1 MNELI
6 KNKVLYLRPSRTIEI
21 IKLGMNKRSNILYIY
36 NYEGNHFR
44 VFDSKKNIKN
54 FLMNNDYDIIY
65 ETNIDKE
72 LDDYLFNKFTIQ

>member
-1 MNELI
+1 
-6 KNKVLYLRPSRTIEI
+6 
-21 IKLGMNKRSNILYIY
+21 MNKRSNILYIY